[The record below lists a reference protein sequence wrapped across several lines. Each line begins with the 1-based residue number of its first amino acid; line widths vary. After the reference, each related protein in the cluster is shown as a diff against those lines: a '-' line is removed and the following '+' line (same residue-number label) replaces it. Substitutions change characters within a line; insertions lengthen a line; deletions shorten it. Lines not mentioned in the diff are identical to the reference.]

1 MTLNLTTPSTKFTM
15 EYSMDQIPYLDVLI
29 KRNENGIIWVDVYDK
44 PIYTQK
50 YLPLHTQDI
59 VNETSYHV

>member
-1 MTLNLTTPSTKFTM
+1 M
-15 EYSMDQIPYLDVLI
+15 EYSMDQIPYLDILI
-29 KRNENGIIWVDVYDK
+29 KRNENGIWVDFYHK
-44 PIYTQK
+44 PIDTQR